1 MTFRELN
8 IKEEYRSFS
17 DNVVKDFYIP
27 AMSKSVMYKRAVGF
41 FSSSALIEISRG
53 ITGIINN
60 GGKIFLISSPILQA
74 EDIEAINKGYTERKK
89 VLERVL
95 FEAISE
101 PKTYFE
107 EERLN
112 ILANL
117 IAEGRLD
124 IKIALTESNNSYG
137 MYHEKMGLLYDNEN
151 NIIAFSGSM
160 NESNTAFMH
169 NYEAIDVFCSWK
181 DELERVISK
190 EKAFNNMWNDYDP
203 GVRVFEF
210 PKIAKDKLINYKKAN
225 IRYDIDNIEFGEVR
239 ETPEE
244 LENKGPIQPED
255 VSLYD
260 YQKEAIEEWAN
271 RKFVGIF
278 DMATGTGKTYTA
290 LGAITKL
297 YDHCD
302 RNLAVI
308 IVCPFQHLVEQWVDD
323 VKKFY
328 MKPIIGYSASGQKDW
343 KKRLKHAVN
352 SFNLGIKNHFCFVT
366 TNATFSSQFVQNT
379 INELNNNAVLVIDEA
394 HNFGAANLS
403 RALNSNFDYRL
414 ALSATID
421 RHGDI
426 EGTNKLYNYFGD
438 KCIEYTLQRAIQE
451 DKLVPYYYYPVVV
464 YFTSEELE
472 QYNSLSKEI
481 SKYCMKDKHGNIK
494 VSENGK
500 MLLIKRARIV
510 ASAYNK
516 INKLEELI
524 KDYKKD
530 NHILV
535 YCGATSIHDPGYEEN
550 HVNEFEMR
558 QIDIVSSLLGNKLD
572 MRISQFT
579 SAEDS
584 DERKRLKTEF
594 AEGDHIQALIAI
606 RCLDEG
612 VNIPKIKTAFIL
624 ASSTNPKE
632 YIQRR
637 GRVLRK
643 AKGKNKAVI
652 YDFITLPR
660 PLNNV
665 KSLSQ
670 EETKYD
676 ISLVKRELTRME
688 DFASIANNPS
698 KTDRLINE
706 INQNYGLLR
715 IGGDVHGAL

>member
-1 MTFRELN
+1 MSFRELN

-27 AMSKSVMYKRAVGF
+27 TMRKAVMYKRAVGF

-53 ITGIINN
+53 ITGIVSN
-60 GGKIFLISSPILQA
+60 GGKISLISSPILQA
-74 EDIEAINKGYTERKK
+74 EDIEAINKGYAERKK
-89 VLERVL
+89 VIERVL
-95 FEAISE
+95 FEAIRE
-101 PKTYFE
+101 PENYYQ
-107 EERLN
+107 EERFN

-117 IAEGRLD
+117 IAEGKLD

-137 MYHEKMGLLYDNEN
+137 MYHEKMGLLYDNED

-169 NYEAIDVFCSWK
+169 NYESIDVFCSWK
-181 DELERVISK
+181 DELERVKSK
-190 EKAFNNMWNDYDP
+190 EKAFDNMWNDYDP

-210 PKIAKDKLINYKKAN
+210 PKVAKDRLIKYKKTN
-225 IRYDIDNIEFGEVR
+225 IRYDIDTIEFGEVR
-239 ETPEE
+239 ETSEV
-244 LENKGPIQPED
+244 LENKGPLLPED
-255 VSLYD
+255 ISLYD

-290 LGAITKL
+290 LGAIAKL
-297 YDHCD
+297 YEYCN

-323 VKKFY
+323 VKKFN
-328 MKPIIGYSASGQKDW
+328 MKPIIGYSASSQKDW

-352 SFNLGIKNHFCFVT
+352 SFNLAIKKHFCFVT

-379 INELNNNAVLVIDEA
+379 IKDLKNNAVLVIDEA

-403 RALNSNFDYRL
+403 STLNPNIEYRL

-421 RHGDI
+421 RHGDT
-426 EGTNKLYNYFGD
+426 EGTNKLYDYFGG
-438 KCIEYTLQRAIQE
+438 KCIEYTLQRAIKE

-464 YFTSEELE
+464 YFTNEELD
-472 QYNSLSKEI
+472 QYNALSKEI
-481 SKYCMKDKHGNIK
+481 SKYCIKDRHGNLKIN
-494 VSENGK
+494 ETGK
-500 MLLIKRARIV
+500 MLLIRRARII
-510 ASAYNK
+510 ASAQEK
-516 INKLEELI
+516 VNKLEELMHE
-524 KDYKKD
+524 YKQK

-535 YCGATSIHDPGYEEN
+535 YCGATSVHDPDYKEKQI
-550 HVNEFEMR
+550 NEFEIR
-558 QIDIVSSLLGNKLD
+558 QIDIVSSVLGNNLD
-572 MRISQFT
+572 MRISKFT

-584 DERKRLKTEF
+584 EERERLKNEF

-643 AKGKNKAVI
+643 SRGKRYAEI

-660 PLNNV
+660 
-665 KSLSQ
+665 SLGIVRNLSR

-676 ISLVKRELTRME
+676 ISLIKRELTRMK
-688 DFASIANNPS
+688 DFASIADNPS
-698 KTDRLINE
+698 ETDRLIHE
-706 INQNYGLLR
+706 ITQCYGLIQ
-715 IGGDVHGAL
+715 IGGEAHGAL